1 MTLSKAIEVFLH
13 EQKARGNSLKT
24 ISSYKANLNRF
35 YEFTGDIDVKSI
47 NKKTIMD
54 FIIYLQEKPKNT
66 GHTKKKVDN
75 DIKISSVTVRSYTR
89 DVKAFM
95 NWLYFEELVDVCI
108 FDKMKLPRAFKPV
121 IRILSEY
128 DIERI
133 IQYCR
138 CCGQYATRNE
148 LLVLLM
154 LDCGLRATEVCT
166 IELKNID
173 LKNGILIVKG
183 KGNKERIVPIG
194 HKTFEFMKKH
204 LEKCKTKFLFEDRYG
219 KPFNYNSLAC
229 IIKRIKSKTNIEN
242 LHAHL
247 FRHTFATLYIVN
259 GGDIKSLQAI
269 LGHTSLKMCEN
280 YLHLASSYSIS
291 QYKKYS
297 VVDRLTTY

>member
-1 MTLSKAIEVFLH
+1 MTVNEAIEVFLK

-35 YEFTGDIDVKSI
+35 YEFIGDIEVKSI

-66 GHTKKKVDN
+66 GHSKKKVDN

-128 DIERI
+128 EIEKI

-138 CCGQYATRNE
+138 RCGQYATRNE
-148 LLVLLM
+148 LLILLM

-194 HKTFEFMKKH
+194 FKTLEFMKKH
-204 LEKCKTKFLFEDRYG
+204 LIKCKTKFLFEDRYG
-219 KPFNYNSLAC
+219 NPLSYNSLSC
-229 IIKRIKSKTNIEN
+229 IIKRMKVDTGVEN

-247 FRHTFATLYIVN
+247 LRHTFATLYIVN

-280 YLHLASSYSIS
+280 YLHLAASYSIS

-297 VVDRLTTY
+297 VVDRLATY

>member
-1 MTLSKAIEVFLH
+1 MTVNEAIEVFLK
-13 EQKARGNSLKT
+13 EQKARGNSVKT

-35 YEFTGDIDVKSI
+35 YEFIGDMDVKNI

-66 GHTKKKVDN
+66 GHSKKKVDN

-128 DIERI
+128 EIEKI
-133 IQYCR
+133 IKYCR
-138 CCGQYATRNE
+138 KCGQYATRNE
-148 LLVLLM
+148 LLILLM

-204 LEKCKTKFLFEDRYG
+204 LENCKTKFLFEDRYG
-219 KPFNYNSLAC
+219 NPLNYNSLSC
-229 IIKRIKSKTNIEN
+229 IIKRMKLDTGIEN

-247 FRHTFATLYIVN
+247 LRHTFATLYIVN

-280 YLHLASSYSIS
+280 YLHLAASYSIS